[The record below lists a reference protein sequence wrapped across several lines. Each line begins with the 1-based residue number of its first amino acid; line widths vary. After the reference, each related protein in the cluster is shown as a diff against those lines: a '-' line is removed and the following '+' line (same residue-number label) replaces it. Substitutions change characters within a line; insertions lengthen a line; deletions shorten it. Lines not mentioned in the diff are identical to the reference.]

1 MIKNYFIVDK
11 DERLESIIQKIV
23 LNAHRAVLVIER
35 KKVIGLISEGDI
47 LKSLVYKKNMNATA
61 STIMNKS
68 FKFLLKK
75 DMTLA
80 KKMFQ
85 RYLCSFIPIVNSK
98 MELKDLITLEQLLS
112 KSEIVLRE
120 GKIN

>member
-98 MELKDLITLEQLLS
+98 MELKDLITLKQLLS
-112 KSEIVLRE
+112 K
-120 GKIN
+120 